1 MKALFILGFSL
12 FSFNA
17 FSQNKEEAAI
27 IKLLVRESTTWRAGD
42 GKGHVS
48 CWAIK
53 PYSRVFISTPSG
65 EFIVI
70 PAAKLSDTT
79 NVGSGTFENSNYNFS
94 IHGDNAWV
102 SHDEVSID
110 LKGNKTYSHEIKM
123 VEKIKGEWKIVA
135 VSMHLFKK

>member
-1 MKALFILGFSL
+1 MKALFLLALSL
-12 FSFNA
+12 YSFHA

-27 IKLLVRESTTWRAGD
+27 IKLFVKESTTYRTGD
-42 GKGHVS
+42 GKGHAS

-53 PYSRVFISTPSG
+53 PYSRVFVSTPNGQSM
-65 EFIVI
+65 VI
-70 PAAKLSDTT
+70 PAEQLSDTT
-79 NVGSGTFENSNYNFS
+79 HLGSGTFENSNYNFS

-110 LKGNKTYSHEIKM
+110 PKGNKTYSHEIKM

-135 VSMHLFKK
+135 ASIHLYNK